1 MDQRLGEGAT
11 KTLTEALEDLV
22 QAQGEQEAAVEA
34 LEAAVDAIVELGGT
48 AAFAGVTAAELETY
62 AADAAVVAATAQ
74 QTLAAAR
81 AVTSDQEL
89 RDDVRDAQTVINE
102 ETALYTENGSDT
114 GGTLTL
120 RALQVRAESALAAAQ
135 ADVTNK
141 GATLELAGQLTQ
153 AIGSYLAVGEDTAT
167 ADLQAVVA
175 AYQDV
180 LANLGNPAAAANA
193 AAELATW
200 KAAVDDAIA
209 AVFVINDRADA
220 DADNSTLSDV
230 TAAQAVENLLLTLN
244 NRFGLEETA
253 AIREFAFSGTVLEQ
267 DGDEFIGIT
276 ADAGTGALVIEGTI
290 LPADETAVVTDSAA
304 AGAAL
309 RTAQDDLE
317 FRLDLIQDLAD
328 AVAAKAQ
335 VDASIA
341 AYNAA
346 EAKLADAAETLGY
359 DVEDLDNGFEFGT
372 AEADLFLFDAEDTP
386 ATVIVTDFASAD
398 ALFLGDV
405 VQGDA
410 AAADNNAVEF
420 FITSNAAGDA
430 VIQIENVAF
439 GSATEDFTEITLTGV
454 AADSLVVNGG
464 LITVA
469 A

>member
-1 MDQRLGEGAT
+1 MDQRLGEGAI
-11 KTLTEALEDLV
+11 KTLTEALEALV
-22 QAQGEQEAAVEA
+22 QAQGEQEAAV
-34 LEAAVDAIVELGGT
+34 DAIVELDVT
-48 AAFAGVTAAELETY
+48 ATPFAGVTAAELETY

-74 QTLAAAR
+74 QDLAAAR
-81 AVTSDQEL
+81 QLASDQSL
-89 RDDVRDAQTVINE
+89 RDAVAEEQAAINANAAA
-102 ETALYTENGSDT
+102 TYTENGADA

-141 GATLELAGQLTQ
+141 GATLELADQLTQ
-153 AIGSYLAVGEDTAT
+153 AIGSYLAKGADVG
-167 ADLQAVVA
+167 ADLLQAVVGE
-175 AYQDV
+175 YQAV
-180 LANLGNPAAAANA
+180 LAAQNA
-193 AAELATW
+193 DPLVS
-200 KAAVDDAIA
+200 AAVDAALVGWKTAVDAAIA
-209 AVFVINDRADA
+209 EVFDAAARADVAAA
-220 DADNSTLSDV
+220 DSTLSDV

-253 AIREFAFSGTVLEQ
+253 AIREFAFSGEVLAQ

-276 ADAGTGALVIEGTI
+276 ANLGALSIENTM
-290 LPADETAVVTDSAA
+290 LAAVETAVVAASAA
-304 AGAAL
+304 GGADLRADQDAL
-309 RTAQDDLE
+309 EA
-317 FRLDLIQDLAD
+317 RLDLIQDLAD

-359 DVEDLDNGFEFGT
+359 TVEELDNGFEFGT